1 MTDNLGKNPELYGNP
16 IEKTEKR
23 SSWHPSPSR
32 KVHFNEWPEE
42 FHDFLTHDA
51 KARGKRLFMIP
62 QDLSLYLGFPG
73 RGQGPRMT
81 LRKKF
86 TDIGR

>member
-1 MTDNLGKNPELYGNP
+1 MTDNLGKNPELYGTR
-16 IEKTEKR
+16 IEKMEKR
-23 SSWHPSPSR
+23 SSWPPYSYR

-42 FHDFLTHDA
+42 FHDFLTQDA

-81 LRKKF
+81 LRMKS